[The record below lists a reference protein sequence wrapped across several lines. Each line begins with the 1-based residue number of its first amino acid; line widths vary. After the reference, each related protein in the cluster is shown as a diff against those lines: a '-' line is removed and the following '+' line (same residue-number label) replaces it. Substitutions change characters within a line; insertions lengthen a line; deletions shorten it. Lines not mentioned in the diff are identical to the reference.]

1 MKRVSSTNDTVK
13 TMKGKA
19 IDLEK
24 IFASHIS
31 DKGLAFQNKN
41 YQNSAV
47 RKWPQFLKMSEEGD
61 SVVNSLPTNV
71 GNSSLSPG

>member
-24 IFASHIS
+24 IFRKHVSN
-31 DKGLAFQNKN
+31 KGQTTRINKE
-41 YQNSAV
+41 
-47 RKWPQFLKMSEEGD
+47 L
-61 SVVNSLPTNV
+61 
-71 GNSSLSPG
+71 

>member
-1 MKRVSSTNDTVK
+1 MKKVSSTNDTVNR
-13 TMKGKA
+13 MKRRA

-41 YQNSAV
+41 SQNSAI
-47 RKWPQFLKMSEEGD
+47 RK
-61 SVVNSLPTNV
+61 
-71 GNSSLSPG
+71 

>member
-1 MKRVSSTNDTVK
+1 MKKVSSTNDTVK
-13 TMKGKA
+13 IMKRKA

-24 IFASHIS
+24 IFPSHIS

-47 RKWPQFLKMSEEGD
+47 RK
-61 SVVNSLPTNV
+61 
-71 GNSSLSPG
+71 